1 MTLSNSHLDK
11 IRHIYLFDKLSDAE
25 FNLIAEHS
33 KLIKFSP
40 DDMLFSQ
47 GDYCHHFY
55 VVLEGMMK
63 LFHAAPN
70 GTERVL
76 ELIGPKQLLGVDA
89 IFAGQYSAHAV
100 TLEPT
105 YLIAFD
111 SKNFVHQ
118 LHANPRLCLRMMT
131 LMSHRQQ
138 SLIDEIGNLT
148 LQSAIQRVTQYL
160 INENGSQHDISCVI
174 RFSTPRKL
182 IASRLGLTPETF
194 SRIIAKLRN
203 EGMIDCIKDSIV
215 LKNLTSL
222 RQVADGM
229 TSPQPKAQEKCSPIC
244 SKSTWPNLTYG
255 KAFSIPLKPVPHVKL
270 QSLVSACSR

>member
-1 MTLSNSHLDK
+1 MTLLNSHLDK
-11 IRHIYLFDKLSDAE
+11 IRHIYLFDKLNDAE
-25 FNLIAEHS
+25 FNLVAEHS
-33 KLIKFSP
+33 RLVKHSAG
-40 DDMLFSQ
+40 DMLFSQ
-47 GDYCHHFY
+47 GDYCHHFD
-55 VVLEGMMK
+55 VVFDGMIK

-89 IFAGQYSAHAV
+89 MFVGQYSAHAV

-111 SKNFVHQ
+111 SKSFINQ
-118 LHANPRLCLRMMT
+118 LHANTGLCLRMMT

-138 SLIDEIGNLT
+138 NLIDEIGNLS

-160 INENGSQHDISCVI
+160 IKENDSLYGIVCVI
-174 RFSTPRKL
+174 RFNTPKKL

-215 LKNLTSL
+215 LKNVASL
-222 RQVADGM
+222 RRVADGM
-229 TSPQPKAQEKCSPIC
+229 ISL
-244 SKSTWPNLTYG
+244 NL
-255 KAFSIPLKPVPHVKL
+255 
-270 QSLVSACSR
+270 

>member
-1 MTLSNSHLDK
+1 MTLPNSHLDK
-11 IRHIYLFDKLSDAE
+11 IRHIYLFDKLSDAD
-25 FNLIAEHS
+25 FNLAAEHS
-33 KLIKFSP
+33 RLIKFSAG
-40 DDMLFSQ
+40 DMLFSQ

-55 VVLEGMMK
+55 VVFDGMMK
-63 LFHAAPN
+63 LFNAAPN

-76 ELIGPKQLLGVDA
+76 ELIGSKQLLGVDA
-89 IFAGQYSAHAV
+89 MFVGQYSACAV

-111 SKNFVHQ
+111 SKKFINQ
-118 LHANPRLCLRMMT
+118 LHANPELCLRMMT

-138 SLIDEIGNLT
+138 NLIDEIGNLT

-160 INENGSQHDISCVI
+160 IKENGSLFDIASVI
-174 RFSTPRKL
+174 RFNTSKKW

-194 SRIIAKLRN
+194 SRIIAKLRD

-215 LKNLTSL
+215 LKNVSSL

-229 TSPQPKAQEKCSPIC
+229 TPL
-244 SKSTWPNLTYG
+244 NL
-255 KAFSIPLKPVPHVKL
+255 
-270 QSLVSACSR
+270 